1 MEQPYIDVIVEGV
14 LSTTLWNFTTDA
26 GVFAMQAFG
35 GFDMKL
41 AFFCAVLGASIGS
54 FINYGLGRMV
64 SACQFNGLSAI
75 PQEKYDRWRRY
86 GTYAIPVIGLL
97 SWIHLLGAL
106 VFALGF
112 LRVKA
117 LYVLPLL
124 IAGQAAY
131 YGYYLL

>member
-14 LSTTLWNFTTDA
+14 LSTTLWNFTSDTS
-26 GVFAMQAFG
+26 VFAMQAFG
-35 GFDMKL
+35 GYDLKL

-54 FINYGLGRMV
+54 FINYGLGRIL
-64 SACQFNGLSAI
+64 SICQFNGLSAI
-75 PQEKYDRWRRY
+75 SQDKYERWRRY

-97 SWIHLLGAL
+97 SWIHLVGAL

-117 LYVLPLL
+117 LYVLPFL

>member
-14 LSTTLWNFTTDA
+14 LSTTLWNFTTD
-26 GVFAMQAFG
+26 VSFFAMQAFG

-54 FINYGLGRMV
+54 LINYGLGHLASV
-64 SACQFNGLSAI
+64 CQFNGLSVI
-75 PQEKYDRWRRY
+75 PQEKYEHWRRY
-86 GTYAIPVIGLL
+86 GIYAVPIIGLL
-97 SWIHLLGAL
+97 SWIHLVGAA

-117 LYVLPLL
+117 LYVLPFL
-124 IAGQAAY
+124 IAGQAVY
-131 YGYYLL
+131 YGYHLI